1 MQTKATNF
9 IGSYHCLCYFFYSSI
24 DVVDFEPLKTAANKG
39 TINKMF
45 EEALVEYSAKGGLG
59 FEPFI
64 ERFYRPLD
72 SDLAAYSSSLVID
85 FIERQQIGG
94 LQPKFRWWAA
104 FTYSALNSGNQVFI
118 DKALSLRVDMQVA
131 VQSSLS
137 NQSDDIRRDGGAL
150 KTSQALSAINLYLYK
165 GWFDCLWEVLED
177 YFDWVIM
184 QDDQF
189 LCGVFIR
196 LPSLSKNDGLGG
208 YIFTAL
214 WYFKSV

>member
-1 MQTKATNF
+1 M
-9 IGSYHCLCYFFYSSI
+9 
-24 DVVDFEPLKTAANKG
+24 DFEPLKTAANKG

-45 EEALVEYSAKGGLG
+45 EEALVEYSAKGRLEV

-94 LQPKFRWWAA
+94 LHPKFRWWAA

-118 DKALSLRVDMQVA
+118 DKALSLQVDMQVA

-150 KTSQALSAINLYLYK
+150 KTSQALSAINLICIRD
-165 GWFDCLWEVLED
+165 GSIAFGR
-177 YFDWVIM
+177 
-184 QDDQF
+184 F
-189 LCGVFIR
+189 LRTILIGLSCKMTNFFMAGVFIR
-196 LPSLSKNDGLGG
+196 LPSLIK
-208 YIFTAL
+208 
-214 WYFKSV
+214 K